1 MIRLTRAQR
10 TMLREAI
17 TSNGLK
23 NVQHHPR
30 FCVAQALH
38 RKGLVQGIE
47 HQPTEAGRAIYKNK
61 EVPDGQR

>member
-10 TMLREAI
+10 NMLREAI
-17 TSNGLK
+17 TANGLK
-23 NVQHHPR
+23 NVQRHQR

-47 HQPTEAGRAIYKNK
+47 HRPTDAGKAIYGK
-61 EVPDGQR
+61 EANGG